1 MINVTEPALQ
11 STSQLQGLNDDS
23 THDSN
28 SGDGCHQS
36 EESTN
41 PNHSIT
47 RIETQS
53 LTSLSNVTAGGNLP
67 KKSSS
72 SEPFTRPE

>member
-11 STSQLQGLNDDS
+11 STSQLQSLNDDS

-28 SGDGCHQS
+28 SGDSCHQS

-41 PNHSIT
+41 PNHSTT

-53 LTSLSNVTAGGNLP
+53 LASLSNLTAGDNLP
-67 KKSSS
+67 EKYSS
-72 SEPFTRPE
+72 SEPFTCPE